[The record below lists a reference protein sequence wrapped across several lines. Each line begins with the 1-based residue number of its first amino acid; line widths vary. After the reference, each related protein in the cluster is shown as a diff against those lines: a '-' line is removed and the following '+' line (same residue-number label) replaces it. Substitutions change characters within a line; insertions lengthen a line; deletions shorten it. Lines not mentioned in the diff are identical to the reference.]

1 SATLSVMVPP
11 VFIFRPV
18 AQSVVQDGS
27 VTFSAYAVAYP
38 LPLTNERRKG
48 SLGFLTNIVYDN
60 ASFLTLTDVQTNA
73 AANYNLVLRNRD
85 WPFGVPSGQ
94 AALTVLPDAD
104 GDGIPDSWESLY
116 FGGPTAADA
125 AQDSDGDKMS
135 NWAEYMAGTDPNDPL
150 SYLKVD
156 QAQPDPASN
165 QWVRIEFHAVAAP
178 TYTVPSSD
186 QTPAGALTEP

>member
-1 SATLSVMVPP
+1 
-11 VFIFRPV
+11 
-18 AQSVVQDGS
+18 
-27 VTFSAYAVAYP
+27 
-38 LPLTNERRKG
+38 
-48 SLGFLTNIVYDN
+48 
-60 ASFLTLTDVQTNA
+60 
-73 AANYNLVLRNRD
+73 
-85 WPFGVPSGQ
+85 VPSGQ

-165 QWVRIEFHAVAAP
+165 QWVRIEFHAVAAH
-178 TYTVPSSD
+178 TYTVQSSD
-186 QTPAGALTEP
+186 KPTGGPWTKVADVPARATNAPVSVYDTRPAGAAPRYFDCRRRECLESVASTRA